1 MTILVTGGAGYIG
14 GHMGLALM
22 DAGERFVVLDD
33 MSNGVP
39 YAVPAGV
46 DLVVGSTGDYER
58 VLQVIRDYDVDTV
71 LHFAAALINPDLYQR
86 PLEYYRVNAANARA
100 LLQAV
105 SDGGVDKFI
114 YSATSA
120 VYGNP
125 KVNPV
130 SEAGETAPTTPYG
143 KSKLVTEHMLKDLSD
158 VSRLKYVCLRYFN
171 VAGAD
176 PKARFGQSSTK
187 STLLVQIAVQCA
199 LGLRNGLEI
208 FGTDY
213 DTPDGTCIRDYL
225 HVTDLIDAHI
235 RALEHLRSGGDNLT
249 LNVGYGHG
257 YSVRQII
264 ETAKRVTGRDFAVR
278 EGPRRRG
285 DPVEVVADA
294 SLIRETLGWEPKLDD
309 IETIVR
315 HAYAWELQLPE
326 RRARSSALAASAP
339 SRAPAP

>member
-14 GHMGLALM
+14 GHMGLALR
-22 DAGERFVVLDD
+22 DRDERYVVLDD

-39 YAVPAGV
+39 WAVPADV
-46 DLVVGSTGDYER
+46 DLVVGSTGDYQKM
-58 VLQVIRDYDVDTV
+58 LQVIRDYQVDTV
-71 LHFAAALINPDLYQR
+71 LHFAATLITPDLYKR
-86 PLEYYRVNAANARA
+86 PLEYYRINAANGRA
-100 LLQAV
+100 LLQAAA
-105 SDGGVDKFI
+105 DGGVDKFI

-130 SEAGETAPTTPYG
+130 SEAAEIAPTTPYG

-158 VSRLKYVCLRYFN
+158 VSDMRFVALRYFN

-176 PKARFGQSSTK
+176 PAARYGQSTTK
-187 STLLVQIAVQCA
+187 TTLLVQIAVQCA
-199 LGLRNGLEI
+199 LGIRDGLEI

-213 DTPDGTCIRDYL
+213 PTSDGTCIRDYL
-225 HVTDLIDAHI
+225 HVTDLIDAHV
-235 RALEHLRSGGDNLT
+235 RALDHLRSGGGNLT

-257 YSVRQII
+257 YSVRDII
-264 ETAKRVTGRDFAVR
+264 DTTRRVVGRDFPVR
-278 EGPRRRG
+278 EGPRRLG

-294 SLIRETLGWEPKLDD
+294 KLIREILGWEPKLDD

-315 HAYAWELQLPE
+315 HAHAWELKMTE
-326 RRARSSALAASAP
+326 RRQVAA
-339 SRAPAP
+339 